1 MVLKIEEEVQEILQS
16 VGVRQGGNMAPVL
29 FLILVSAAAETLEV
43 KSYDRLRAWTHS
55 LNVRMYNSANLTP
68 PMRFFNA
75 HVDDGAFPFPD
86 QATLIAG
93 MILIH
98 SHFAHLGRDGEPSE
112 TECVFSPPPNSSIM
126 TTLTLPPTSP
136 MALLM
141 MTDACFI

>member
-1 MVLKIEEEVQEILQS
+1 
-16 VGVRQGGNMAPVL
+16 MAPVL

-93 MILIH
+93 VNLIH
-98 SHFAHLGRDGEPSE
+98 SYFARLGRDGDPSE
-112 TECVFSPPPNSSIM
+112 TKCV
-126 TTLTLPPTSP
+126 PPTSP

-141 MTDACFI
+141 MTDAMLAEDFKWARS